1 MEVALALGGLGMIGA
16 GAYMRAGRKNK
27 GKTPILLIVF
37 GIVAFLASFLML
49 FQWRGAQP
57 PASAQPPVPAGVKKA
72 VNIVNAYVNNPSNMA
87 KVALTVPVTGP
98 PKVVVNPA

>member
-57 PASAQPPVPAGVKKA
+57 PVPAGVKKA

>member
-1 MEVALALGGLGMIGA
+1 MEVVLAIGGLGMIGA

-27 GKTPILLIVF
+27 GRVPILLIVF

-49 FQWRGAQP
+49 ISWRRPVA
-57 PASAQPPVPAGVKKA
+57 PAPAPVPAGVKNA
-72 VNIVNAYVNNPSNMA
+72 VQKINAYVNNPSNMA
-87 KVALTVPVTGP
+87 KVALTVPMTGP